1 MCPTT
6 SATCFPWHF
15 FIRFRIP
22 SQEGFLLV
30 GVITP
35 VAAQGR
41 FNCFDF
47 GLDPELL
54 EFLEL
59 PELVDLADFLG
70 ALITGVDLTLT

>member
-1 MCPTT
+1 M
-6 SATCFPWHF
+6 
-15 FIRFRIP
+15 
-22 SQEGFLLV
+22 LV